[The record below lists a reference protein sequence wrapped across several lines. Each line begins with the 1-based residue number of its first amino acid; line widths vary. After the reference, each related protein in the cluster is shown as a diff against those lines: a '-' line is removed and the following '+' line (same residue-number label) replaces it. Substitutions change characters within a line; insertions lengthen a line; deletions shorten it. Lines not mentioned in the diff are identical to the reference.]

1 MKQEIF
7 ALKGRIAEL
16 KNKITEKELVISGT
30 IIQIRSHAD
39 PYEENLTL
47 IRSGELR
54 TAAIILDDNVKELKK
69 LRSDLERL
77 EGDLG

>member
-16 KNKITEKELVISGT
+16 KSKITEKELVISGT

-39 PYEENLTL
+39 PYEDDYTM

-69 LRSDLERL
+69 LKSDLDRL
-77 EGDLG
+77 EVDLG

>member
-16 KNKITEKELVISGT
+16 KSKITEKELVISGT

-39 PYEENLTL
+39 PYEDDYTM

-69 LRSDLERL
+69 LKSDLDRL

>member
-1 MKQEIF
+1 MKQEIL

-16 KNKITEKELVISGT
+16 KSKITEKELVISGT

-39 PYEENLTL
+39 PYEDDYTL

-69 LRSDLERL
+69 LKSDLDRL

>member
-1 MKQEIF
+1 MKHEIL

-16 KNKITEKELVISGT
+16 KSKITEKELVISGT

-39 PYEENLTL
+39 PYEDDYTM

-54 TAAIILDDNVKELKK
+54 TAAILLDDNIKELKK
-69 LRSDLERL
+69 LRSDLEWM